1 MIRRCTLGV
10 FLSTALLGCAA
21 TPSVYYPDL
30 SQRAA
35 AGDPNALR
43 SALILVETTPPGER
57 LEDLAQ
63 ISSRFV
69 RKDPETY
76 LRVQSEFSS
85 CYGVNFLGSDFVD
98 DEPARLRE
106 IRLRREALETVT
118 ISALQPTR
126 QVCLALLR

>member
-1 MIRRCTLGV
+1 MIRGFVLGIC
-10 FLSTALLGCAA
+10 LSTILLGCAS
-21 TPSVYYPDL
+21 TPSVYFPEL
-30 SQRAA
+30 SQRAS
-35 AGDPNALR
+35 AGDPGALR
-43 SALILVETTPPGER
+43 SALTLAGTTPPGER
-57 LEDLAQ
+57 LEDLAD

-69 RKDPETY
+69 RKDPENY

-98 DEPARLRE
+98 DEPARLEE
-106 IRLRREALETVT
+106 IRLRRVALESVT